1 MMNFIP
7 NTDRDRQRMLEA
19 IGVDSIEEL
28 FSDIPDKVRLKG
40 KMDLPSGMSE
50 SQLFGHMQSLANRNT
65 NMTDYISFL
74 GAGAYDHYVPAV
86 VGHVMNRSEFYTA
99 YTPYQPEVSQAVLQ
113 SIYEFQTMICE
124 LTGMEVANAS
134 MYDGATAMA
143 EAAMIACSNTKRNKI
158 LISRTVHPEYRQ
170 VLSTYATGADLELV
184 EVELDAEK
192 GTTDLAR
199 LDEMLKD
206 AACLLIQQPNF
217 FGCLED
223 VDALAERT
231 KANKAL
237 FVVAVDPISLGVLR
251 APSEYGAD
259 IVVGEGQPLGMP
271 LSYGGPYLGFF
282 AVTKPLMRRIP
293 GRVVGMTTDTKDQRG
308 YVLTLQTREQ
318 HIRREKATSNICSNQ
333 ALCALGATVYLS
345 WLGKVGLQKLAD
357 LCLQKAAYA
366 KDRIT
371 GLSGFEAAFGAPSFR
386 EFAIRCPVQPNSI
399 IENLLEQKI
408 IAGYDLGKDY
418 PEFKDMLL
426 MAFTEQRSREHIDQL
441 VAGLEGLA

>member
-7 NTDRDRQRMLEA
+7 NTDRDRQQMLEA
-19 IGVDSIEEL
+19 IGVDSVEDL
-28 FSDIPDKVRLKG
+28 FADIPEKVRLKG

-50 SQLFGHMQSLANRNT
+50 AELFAHMQSLANRNT
-65 NMTDYISFL
+65 NMGDYISFL

-124 LTGMEVANAS
+124 LTGMSVANAS

-143 EAAMIACSNTKRNKI
+143 EAAMIACSNTRKKRI
-158 LISRTVHPEYRQ
+158 VISRSVHPEYRQ
-170 VLSTYATGADLELV
+170 VLATYATGADLELV
-184 EVELDAEK
+184 EAPFDPEE
-192 GTTDLAR
+192 GTTDLDA
-199 LDEMLKD
+199 LDELLKD
-206 AACLLIQQPNF
+206 AACLLIQHPNF

-223 VDALAERT
+223 VDELSERA

-237 FVVAVDPISLGVLR
+237 FVVAVDPITLGVLR
-251 APSEYGAD
+251 PPAEYGAD
-259 IVVGEGQPLGMP
+259 IVVGEGQPLGIP

-282 AVTKPLMRRIP
+282 AVTKRLMRRIP
-293 GRVVGMTTDTKDQRG
+293 GRVVGMTTDVRDQRG
-308 YVLTLQTREQ
+308 FVLTLQTREQ

-345 WLGKVGLQKLAD
+345 WLGKEGLRKLSQ

-366 KDRIT
+366 KERIT
-371 GLSGFEAAFGAPSFR
+371 SLPGYEAAFNAPSFR
-386 EFAIRCPVQPNSI
+386 EFALRCPVEPGSI
-399 IENLLEQKI
+399 INQLLEDKI
-408 IAGYDLGKDY
+408 IAGYDLSKEY
-418 PEFKDMLL
+418 PELNNMLL
-426 MAFTEQRSREHIDQL
+426 LAFTEQRSRQHIDRL
-441 VAGLEGLA
+441 VSGLEGLA